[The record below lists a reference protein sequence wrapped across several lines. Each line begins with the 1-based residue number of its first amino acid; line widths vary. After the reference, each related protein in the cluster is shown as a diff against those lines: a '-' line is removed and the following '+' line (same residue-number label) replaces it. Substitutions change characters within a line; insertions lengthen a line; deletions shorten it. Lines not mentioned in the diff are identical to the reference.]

1 MPDSSELSG
10 PDREEDVL
18 DLREIWGV
26 ITRGKWYI
34 IASFILIVGA
44 TVFFSYTT
52 DPVYQSNAKVMLEQS
67 KMSQSELASFVQ
79 NPLQAQGQNELQNKL
94 EIIQSKPVLDGAKEI
109 LENDEEFVRIR
120 ERERSDG
127 SLIANA
133 LGNGDETDRQNVIT
147 AGEISDKMEARAIPD
162 TDIIEVKAT
171 GATPRSAQIVANAII
186 DSYKQRE
193 LETSREDIG
202 EVENFLDEQL
212 TKMQNQLESS
222 EKQAL
227 QFQQQTEIMMGESG
241 IRKKLNQLEEMKAE
255 AEVTLADK
263 EDKLES
269 INKMLATVKEDLFEE
284 QFGEE
289 GQKVLNEL
297 QDKYVQV
304 KKIRN
309 DIQELEE
316 ERSEYLEQ
324 ENYAKAQQLADQIK
338 QKRQQYQSAAT
349 EEFSALGM
357 LPRYEEL
364 ITSQMEAELEVKA
377 AENRVQVIDEKIQSE
392 IDKLAEHGLQLL
404 QYQRNLDINQ
414 EIYTLLRKEY
424 ERTRIAEAGEL
435 GGIRVVSRGSQ
446 PASPIKPSKKRNI
459 LLSVVL
465 GLAVGTGFAF
475 VREYLDTSV
484 RSPEDVEQLG
494 LTNLGSVINIEK
506 DESGNRI
513 EEIRR
518 TLVTN
523 FGPKSRVVD
532 SYTTLEA
539 NLRFLSVDEPLNSI
553 LLTSSMPGEGKT
565 TTTLNLGMTLAQM
578 GQDTLILDTDLRKH
592 AFANIFDLPEEE
604 GLLQL
609 TMDQIDQNKAIKRPI
624 IGEGYPIG
632 LEVKEILSEQGKIKE
647 SEYDRALSTY
657 KKQVERGKTHR
668 KMLADILE
676 DSGVIS
682 KKELKEILIE
692 NSKGQENLYVLPS
705 GGAPPNPAA
714 FLNSDGFQKTIR
726 DLEKRFDVVLFDSSP
741 VTSTPDPSI
750 LSSVADGT
758 LLLISAEETSSD
770 NVEAAT
776 GQLER
781 AGARI
786 LGAVLNKVHVPKSG
800 YGYYGYGYYY
810 GYGEESEE

>member
-34 IASFILIVGA
+34 IASFIIVVGA
-44 TVFFSYTT
+44 TVFFTYTT
-52 DPVYQSNAKVMLEQS
+52 DPVYQSDAKVMLEQS
-67 KMSQSELASFVQ
+67 KMSQGELASFVQ
-79 NPLQAQGQNELQNKL
+79 NPLQARGQNELQNKL
-94 EIIQSKPVLDGAKEI
+94 EIIQSKPVLEGAKEL
-109 LENDEEFVRIR
+109 LENNKEFVRIR

-127 SLIANA
+127 SLIASA
-133 LGNGDETDRQNVIT
+133 LGNGDEMDREGVIT
-147 AGEISDKMEARAIPD
+147 TEDIEERMEARAIPD

-186 DSYKQRE
+186 DSYKQQE

-212 TKMQNQLESS
+212 KKMQNQLESS

-227 QFQQQTEIMMGESG
+227 QFQKQTELMMGESG

-269 INKMLATVKEDLFEE
+269 INKMLATVKQELFEE
-284 QFGEE
+284 QFGAE
-289 GQKVLNEL
+289 GQKVINEL
-297 QDKYVQV
+297 QDKYIQV

-316 ERSEYLEQ
+316 ERTEYLEE

-338 QKRQQYQSAAT
+338 QKRKQYQEAAT

-364 ITSQMEAELEVKA
+364 ITSQMEAEMEVKA
-377 AENRVQVIDEKIQSE
+377 AENRVQVIDRKIESE

-435 GGIRVVSRGSQ
+435 GGVRVVSRGSQ
-446 PASPIKPSKKRNI
+446 PKYPIKPNKKRNI
-459 LLSVVL
+459 LLAVVL

-475 VREYLDTSV
+475 VREYMDTSV

-506 DESGNRI
+506 DGTGNRI
-513 EEIRR
+513 EEIRS
-518 TLVTN
+518 TLITN

-553 LLTSSMPGEGKT
+553 LLTSSIPGEGKT
-565 TTTLNLGMTLAQM
+565 TTTINLGMTFAQM
-578 GQDTLILDTDLRKH
+578 GKDTLIMDTDLRKH
-592 AFANIFDLPEEE
+592 AFADIFDLPEEE

-609 TMDQIDQNKAIKRPI
+609 TMGQIDQNEAIKRPI

-632 LEVKEILSEQGKIKE
+632 IDVKEILLEHGDIKE
-647 SEYDRALSTY
+647 TGYDKALSLY
-657 KKQVERGKTHR
+657 QEQVKEGKTPR
-668 KMLADILE
+668 KTLADILE
-676 DSGVIS
+676 DRGVIS
-682 KKELKEILIE
+682 KKELKEILIG
-692 NSKGQENLYVLPS
+692 NSKGQENLFVLPS

-714 FLNSDGFQKTIR
+714 FLNSDGFQDTIR
-726 DLEKRFDVVLFDSSP
+726 KLEERFDVILFDSSP

-770 NVEAAT
+770 DVEAAT

-786 LGAVLNKVHVPKSG
+786 LGAVLNKVRLRKGG
-800 YGYYGYGYYY
+800 YGYYGYDYYY
-810 GYGEESEE
+810 ESEEE

>member
-1 MPDSSELSG
+1 MPDSSELAG

-26 ITRGKWYI
+26 INRGKWYI
-34 IASFILIVGA
+34 VASFIIVVGV
-44 TVFFSYTT
+44 TVFFTYTT
-52 DPVYQSNAKVMLEQS
+52 DPVYQSNAKVMMEQS
-67 KMSQSELASFVQ
+67 KMSQSQLATFLQ
-79 NPLQAQGQNELQNKL
+79 NPLQAQGKNELQNKL
-94 EIIQSKPVLDGAKEI
+94 QIIKSKPVLEGAKK
-109 LENDEEFVRIR
+109 LLKKNEEFVRLQK
-120 ERERSDG
+120 RERSNG
-127 SLIANA
+127 SILAKA
-133 LGNGDETDRQNVIT
+133 LGNTESQEGAVIT
-147 AGEISDKMEARAIPD
+147 TKAISDRMEVRAIPE

-171 GATPRSAQIVANAII
+171 GGTARGAQIVANAII
-186 DSYKQRE
+186 DSYKQQE
-193 LETSREDIG
+193 LETSREDLG
-202 EVENFLDEQL
+202 EVENFLEDQL
-212 TKMQNQLESS
+212 KNMQNQLESS

-227 QFQQQTEIMMGESG
+227 QFQKQTELMLGESG
-241 IRKKLNQLEEMKAE
+241 IRNKLNQLEEMKAE

-263 EDKLES
+263 KDKLES
-269 INKMLATVKEDLFEE
+269 INKMLATVKSDLFEE
-284 QFGEE
+284 QFGSE
-289 GQKVLNEL
+289 GQKVINEL
-297 QDKYVQV
+297 QDKYIQV

-309 DIQELEE
+309 DIKELEK
-316 ERSEYLEQ
+316 ERSEYLE
-324 ENYAKAQQLADQIK
+324 EDNYAKAKELADRIK
-338 QKRQQYQSAAT
+338 QKRRKYQDAAT

-357 LPRYEEL
+357 LPRYENL
-364 ITSQMEAELEVKA
+364 MTSQLEAEMEVEA
-377 AENRVQVIDEKIQSE
+377 ARNRVQVIDQKIQNE
-392 IDKLAEHGLQLL
+392 IDKLAEHGLKLL
-404 QYQRNLDINQ
+404 QYQRNLDINK

-446 PASPIKPSKKRNI
+446 PESPIKPNKKRNI
-459 LLSVVL
+459 LLAVVL

-506 DESGNRI
+506 DETGNRI

-553 LLTSSMPGEGKT
+553 LLTSSIPGEGKT
-565 TTTLNLGMTLAQM
+565 TTTINLGMTFAQM
-578 GQDTLILDTDLRKH
+578 GKDTLILDTDLRKH
-592 AFANIFDLPEEE
+592 AFSEIFDLPEEE

-609 TMDQIDQNKAIKRPI
+609 TMGEIDQNTAIKRPI

-632 LEVKEILSEQGKIKE
+632 IEVKEILMEEGKIRE
-647 SEYDRALSTY
+647 SEYDRALTTY
-657 KKQVERGKTHR
+657 KRHLEEGKAHKKT
-668 KMLADILE
+668 LVDIL
-676 DSGVIS
+676 DQNGVIG
-682 KKELKEILIE
+682 KKELKEILAE

-714 FLNSDGFQKTIR
+714 FLNSDGFQETIEV
-726 DLEKRFDVVLFDSSP
+726 LTERFDIILFDSSP

-750 LSSVADGT
+750 LSSIADGT

-770 NVEAAT
+770 DVEAAK

-781 AGARI
+781 AGSRT

-800 YGYYGYGYYY
+800 YGYYGYGYGYY
-810 GYGEESEE
+810 YGEESEE